1 MIEIDQLFKILNKKK
16 INFFSGVPDSILKE
30 LSIKLTKYKKFKH
43 IIAVNEGAAIS
54 IGIGYYLS
62 QKKIPCIYMQ
72 NSGLSNAI
80 NPLISIADK
89 KVYSIP
95 LVLLIGW
102 RGSPNSK
109 DEPQHQAK
117 GEITREILKLLKIKY
132 SVIKNNKN
140 LSKFQSLIEYSEKN
154 KRVVAALIPNGIIK
168 KSKDKISSN
177 KNQIEKLFFLR
188 KFLKHVSKNDKII
201 ASTGY
206 NSREIL
212 YLRKKYNFQKGKDFY
227 LVGGM
232 GHTSALTLGASLF
245 NKSNQFFCID
255 GDGSMLMHLGSLKT
269 LNDFSSKKVKYILLN
284 NFSHD
289 SVGGQKTNSEKIDF
303 KMMSKSLGFKKFYK
317 IKYKKDIDQNLKKI
331 ITNSNN
337 CFVEV
342 LVKNTELKNLPRPH
356 NLIKIKKNF
365 MGQRFR

>member
-1 MIEIDQLFKILNKKK
+1 MIEIDQLFKIFKKKK

-30 LSIKLTKYKKFKH
+30 LSIKLTKFKKYKN
-43 IIAVNEGAAIS
+43 IIAVNEGAAVS

-89 KVYSIP
+89 QVYSIP

-102 RGSPNSK
+102 RGSPNLK
-109 DEPQHQAK
+109 DEPQHQTK
-117 GEITREILKLLKIKY
+117 GKITREILKLLKIKY
-132 SVIKNNKN
+132 LVIKNKKS
-140 LSKFQSLIEYSEKN
+140 LSKFQSLIKYSEKN
-154 KRVVAALIPNGIIK
+154 KRVVAALIPNGVIK
-168 KSKDKISSN
+168 KSQNKIKSN
-177 KNQIEKLFFLR
+177 KNEIEKLFFLR
-188 KFLKHVSKNDKII
+188 KFLGYVKKNDKII
-201 ASTGY
+201 SSTGY

-212 YLRKKYNFQKGKDFY
+212 YLRKKYNYQNGKDFY

-232 GHTSALTLGASLF
+232 GHTSALTLGVSF
-245 NKSNQFFCID
+245 CNKSNNFFCID

-269 LNDFSSKKVKYILLN
+269 LNDFSLKKVKYILLN

-303 KMMSKSLGFKKFYK
+303 KMMSKSLGFKQFYK
-317 IKYKKDIDQNLKKI
+317 IKYKKDVDKNIKKI
-331 ITNSNN
+331 ITDSNN
-337 CFVEV
+337 CFVEI
-342 LVKNTELKNLPRPH
+342 LVKNTELKNLPRPY
-356 NLIKIKKNF
+356 NLKKIKRNF
-365 MGQRFR
+365 MK